1 MTKSRGPKEKNQ
13 YALYKG
19 DDLIAMGTISELAE
33 HEHVSINTIRFL
45 ASKCYKDRVEA
56 RKNSKNPKVVFKIE
70 EDDEE

>member
-19 DDLIAMGTISELAE
+19 EDLIIIGTTSELAA
-33 HEHVSINTIRFL
+33 HEDVSINTIRFL